1 MRENPND
8 VSPQVWK
15 EWILE
20 AIRRIRFQKQRPS
33 IQRICQAIGSHH
45 KFHEDIVAE
54 KLEEAVEAGSV
65 LKVYNKG
72 LHSYKAPTSTQRRV
86 VNVSN
91 DSNLSR
97 LVAKAVRDLGEFDGS
112 SQKSIENYVQQTN
125 NLHIAPDTDYK
136 SVIRNA
142 IRIAL
147 GEDTIMQEGRLYKPG
162 PVFKPIAKRKSTS
175 PKKRGSKHL
184 DRSADGSICVVCQE
198 ADGNASDDECEAL
211 TSCSSCG
218 AGLHDSCAT
227 GSGHSSRTVTLSR
240 LLEKGN
246 IWHCEECKVC
256 DACANQD
263 DDEDSVKGVCL
274 LDCWSCK
281 KHFHLSCLNP
291 PLSEMKKCKTAW
303 RCSDCLSQSRDSDR
317 KSSIMPPV
325 TGEKKRKRLLTGDK
339 DPKGSTEVISLPVPY
354 KNPYDSTNEDA
365 IEKQTLPEGVTQ
377 QDAELYKYVREQ
389 STKIVVGVSKT
400 TSKYNNNNSERGRH
414 FSPERPSHQS
424 TNSILQQSPSKLM
437 AAQDRCPAAIE
448 FGKYEIE
455 TWYSSPFPQEYARLP
470 KLFLCEFCLKYTK
483 SKAVLQRHQDKCSWR
498 NPPGTEIYRHD
509 GVSVFE
515 VDGNANKIYCQNLCL
530 LAKLFLDHK
539 TLYYDVEP
547 FLFYVLTRY
556 DRKGYHLVGYFSK
569 EKHCQQKYN
578 VSCIMTMPQYQRQG
592 YGRFL
597 IDFSYLLSRE
607 EGQPGTP
614 EKPLSDLGR
623 VSYYAY
629 WKSTVLNYLHDY
641 RRRTEEADSA
651 RSRVPFSIQQ
661 ISQET
666 GMVIPDIVLA
676 LQLLSFIKYRKID
689 RGGGFKVYQPLIC
702 IDWRLVDKQHERMV
716 RSRARLAIEKECLRW
731 TPLFLSNTASFSEL
745 DGSNIPMDVIETAAD
760 SEPIAGAVG
769 LMNPISPKPEDE
781 SDQEK
786 EQYKSSRN
794 VSLSKGDD
802 AASQHPS
809 HRKGES
815 GRRKKRGRDGS
826 PPTTDTVTARAHNDS
841 LITGG
846 TRNKSHAL
854 KVEENTD
861 DDETVVAALTS
872 RNIGTSTSGRKRG
885 RVVQEKE
892 TTKIGSASTF
902 ERLRKRRRLDSE
914 ETGEEKTP
922 AYRNLMKDSSP
933 ITGRVSGL
941 RRKRLNMRLSDS
953 EQEIDAERTRPVSE
967 PRSKPIKQSTRDGAT
982 VNGGMFGRNSNLSNA
997 RDTPIDETEQV
1008 PPPVVAALTK
1018 RTGGTGM
1025 RNSKRLA
1032 SSPANAIESEEQTE
1046 TIQPVEKTKPF
1057 RSSSTAGSVR
1067 QKQHHTVPEVTP
1079 YALPSSSSSS
1089 SIAGS
1094 GSLPAT
1100 KKEATAANV
1109 NAISPNSNK
1118 LRHKNSPTT
1127 GAGRSHKK
1135 RQGKKTIVPVADAS
1149 EDYSSGEAD
1158 DEMEEETRSAPVTI
1172 APTVS
1177 KKSPSK
1183 TTTPPVATLI
1193 VNNGTSTTMPL
1204 KTSPRDHSLSPN
1216 GKAQKNNDGSKSK
1229 TINER
1234 RAKEEDKTDKAHSRA
1249 AKFASDSLSHPKPAN
1264 NGNSTQQPVQE
1275 SAAALEKVSESTSTS
1290 LNNLAQTADKRTQQA
1305 EATNE
1310 VVASGSI
1317 ADTAKE
1323 ESSTQT
1329 CRSSAEGNSVISR
1342 STGLSAASV
1351 EKGKENVAKTEQKEG
1366 VILQAPSSAPV
1377 TPEKDNNRSV
1387 TNKESY
1393 ARTVPKA
1400 TELGKSDVSK
1410 VTSQSSSVISEAP
1423 LVNGVEIN
1431 EKISVITESKNC
1443 LPPSDPSPA
1452 QSAMSDTVESL
1463 KVTGSQAHGANAS
1476 GTCVTPEK
1484 KTVGTGTAA
1493 IVDGQSNG
1501 TQCSPKQ
1508 IDADN
1513 STNRS
1518 SVDRASNS
1526 TNNTA
1531 SVLKLNENYDKH
1543 HHNQQHHHSEPLRN
1557 RPKVIVDSISSTGD
1571 TKAKEEPP
1579 TDTTKTAEVIR
1590 ARDDSIVS
1598 VTVKESNVTETT
1610 GGAGG
1615 NDSGIIQQTS
1625 AIVPPGNNST
1635 SNSTAP
1641 SMHEMAMHKKKFM
1654 KTMENAND
1662 ASQQQATKP
1671 LVIANEKSDQS
1682 VIKQTDEVTNAKIAN
1697 VTQAGISSS
1706 STNVPVSLAPTTS
1719 DVACVPNVDIKK
1731 EKPQTKATN
1740 NAACS
1745 TSLAAAPVST
1755 ASSKSTKNDSFKMA
1769 SAHSSSMAKGSDS
1782 SVVST
1787 ATSCATAVVT
1797 STAGTLQHQS
1807 LAEVAKRSTTDSNAV
1822 IGYGA
1827 ESKAESK
1834 RAKDKYTAG
1843 SSSSANTNIVTAPVS
1858 MPEEGSQTG
1867 GKTSRSNSSSS
1878 SASEPQPQVGKRS
1891 GSTSSTSSSSGTSGT
1906 KGEHPSSSSSTTMSS
1921 VATVTAA
1928 SKRSEASTRKEA
1940 MKHNASTS
1948 YGNNQSANSTNNTAV
1963 NNHCKVVQADS
1974 HQLHHQQQQQ
1984 PQQHQQQHPQ
1994 QHSQQHPP
2002 QHQQNPHQL
2011 PHQQQHHQQQQQSA
2025 QQQYHMG
2032 SKSSANMSPLLMDGA
2047 GVTGTSMQGHGGM
2060 GAASLANNIPVSST
2074 PSAGVPG
2081 NVHSGSMMMSA
2092 GPGMGP
2098 TSAGGAGSST
2108 LMGMNNASSCRT
2120 DKHSSKHSMH
2130 DPKTTIDLNKMT
2142 SQFPG
2147 INQLPSYA
2155 PSQYWQLDPYYQGYN
2170 LTHLDTSSQKS
2181 PNKFHLDLATSM
2193 AYGSFP
2199 SNLYPSFQHQE
2210 QQYQQ
2215 VAQASS
2221 TPAYQPKER
2230 NNVKSDRKGAN
2241 SGAGST
2247 IEQSSASSSS
2257 SGGTKHGKSSS
2268 KSTSNVA
2275 ATDDGS
2281 KYKSNNTPD
2290 VHHLSQHSSQQ
2301 QQQQQ
2306 AQHQQQQQQ
2315 QQQLCPSP
2323 YDPGL
2328 LCAKANQYHHLS
2340 SAQIVQHPH
2349 QLAQQHHQQQQ
2360 QQQQQHQQQH
2370 QHHQH
2375 QQQQHHQQQHQHQQQ
2390 QQHAQ
2395 QQHSQQ
2401 QHKSIQKGK
2410 NDNSGNK
2417 LNDSSCM
2424 VAGAAKSSPTVT
2436 DPAASCHASV
2446 QQTMHLMGN
2455 AAGQK
2460 AAGFPGETDL
2470 HGDGTAGAPPDMK
2483 QQGGTP
2489 GAGGEHS
2496 IGVYTPE
2503 STTSNSVQ
2511 SLHQYGQCDI
2521 DVSQLGLESPA
2532 SIASD
2537 VTSQNSADAIRPP
2550 SVVSQHGGTIGGPYS
2565 DCSVHQQQQQQQLQ
2579 LQHQSQMHMVMQT
2592 HVPETS
2598 PQHPPQQM
2606 TIIANN
2612 SGGSGSAGASGG
2624 ASGNGTSS
2632 RGKQH
2637 PSQQHLG
2644 QQQQQIAHGG
2654 NSGTGRSQRAST
2666 PKVSRNTP
2674 TPGAQQARHQSR
2686 TTPPVVS
2693 NVIQPIVS
2701 PGHHQQQQQQ
2711 HQHQQQQQ
2719 AAMQAAS
2726 LNQQQQ
2732 QQHQQQLALQQQMHQ
2747 TYGPS
2752 LNHQAHGQNM
2762 HQAAASSGYLGA
2774 QLALPGQA
2782 PPYPQSPT
2790 SYGSVIQHRMSNNHT
2805 PASLHSPHQRLGAS
2819 PVSSCAVSSANNFY
2833 VQQQQQSG
2841 GVTHPGSHTPIPQA
2855 PTPAPTPTP
2864 TPTPQLEP
2872 QSCQGGPPGGTGQQL
2887 QQQGPQISCLSKL
2900 QQLTTNVDI
2909 CNSPVTPPP
2918 SAHHATHSHAGG
2930 SGAPG
2935 TSSNPSAGGM
2945 VASQNVVRNIS
2956 TPPVSIHSAQMSTIN
2971 YHKYYAGNM
2980 NMPAIAPNAVAAAA
2994 VAGAARRNAAAASSA
3009 QIQHMAA
3016 AANRSSSVS
3025 PNVAISTNLMSPY
3038 TSLNGYRMT
3047 TAGQS
3052 PGTGGYIGNPAA
3064 GFIQNSAQLGQVQIG
3079 VMNMQ
3084 SQYQDPSAIQRAQQN
3099 SMYSSYPPYLPPMR
3113 R

>member
-86 VNVSN
+86 VNVTN

-97 LVAKAVRDLGEFDGS
+97 LVAKAVRDLGEFGGS

-162 PVFKPIAKRKSTS
+162 PVFKPITKRKSTS

-198 ADGNASDDECEAL
+198 ADGNASDDECEPF

-227 GSGHSSRTVTLSR
+227 GNGHSSRTVTLSR

-246 IWHCEECKVC
+246 VWHCEECKVC
-256 DACANQD
+256 DVCANQD

-303 RCSDCLSQSRDSDR
+303 RCSDCLNQSRDSDR
-317 KSSIMPPV
+317 KSSIMRPV

-400 TSKYNNNNSERGRH
+400 ASKYNNNNSERGRH
-414 FSPERPSHQS
+414 FSPERPSHQTS
-424 TNSILQQSPSKLM
+424 NSILQQSPSKLM

-629 WKSTVLNYLHDY
+629 WKSTVLNYLHEY
-641 RRRTEEADSA
+641 RLRSEGTDGENAG
-651 RSRVPFSIQQ
+651 SRVPFSIQQ
-661 ISQET
+661 ISRET

-731 TPLFLSNTASFSEL
+731 TPLFLSSTASFSEL
-745 DGSNIPMDVIETAAD
+745 DNSNIPMDVIETGADIEPAANRT
-760 SEPIAGAVG
+760 S
-769 LMNPISPKPEDE
+769 PISPKPEEE

-786 EQYKSSRN
+786 EQNKASRN
-794 VSLSKGDD
+794 VTLRGDN
-802 AASQHPS
+802 AASQQS
-809 HRKGES
+809 HVAVARRGES
-815 GRRKKRGRDGS
+815 GRRKKRGRDPS
-826 PPTTDTVTARAHNDS
+826 PPTSDTNATRVSCEALAS
-841 LITGG
+841 G
-846 TRNKSHAL
+846 TRNKSQAL

-861 DDETVVAALTS
+861 EDDTVVAALTS
-872 RNIGTSTSGRKRG
+872 RSIATGTGGRKRG
-885 RVVQEKE
+885 RMVQEKE
-892 TTKIGSASTF
+892 PTKLGSANTF

-914 ETGEEKTP
+914 EIGEDKTP
-922 AYRNLMKDSSP
+922 AYNNLVKESSP
-933 ITGRVSGL
+933 LTGRVGGL

-953 EQEIDAERTRPVSE
+953 EQEVDTERTRPVSE
-967 PRSKPIKQSTRDGAT
+967 SRTKPIKQSARDGDT
-982 VNGGMFGRNSNLSNA
+982 INGGVFGRNSSVHNA
-997 RDTPIDETEQV
+997 RDAQIDEAEQLTS
-1008 PPPVVAALTK
+1008 PVVAGLAK

-1032 SSPANAIESEEQTE
+1032 NSPANTAESEDQIEPV
-1046 TIQPVEKTKPF
+1046 QPVEKAKPF
-1057 RSSSTAGSVR
+1057 RSASTAGTVR
-1067 QKQHHTVPEVTP
+1067 KKAHHTVPEAAP

-1094 GSLPAT
+1094 GSHSPA
-1100 KKEATAANV
+1100 KKEPTAASV
-1109 NAISPNSNK
+1109 NAISTSSNK
-1118 LRHKNSPTT
+1118 LRHKTSPTT

-1135 RQGKKTIVPVADAS
+1135 RQGKKPNVPVADAS

-1158 DEMEEETRSAPVTI
+1158 DEMEEETRIAPATI
-1172 APTVS
+1172 AATIS
-1177 KKSPSK
+1177 KKSPTK
-1183 TTTPPVATLI
+1183 TTPLVATTAA
-1193 VNNGTSTTMPL
+1193 NNGTSTVSL
-1204 KTSPRDHSLSPN
+1204 KVSPRAARDHSVSPN
-1216 GKAQKNNDGSKSK
+1216 GKAQKNDGSKSK
-1229 TINER
+1229 TISER
-1234 RAKEEDKTDKAHSRA
+1234 RVKEEHADSAHSRTA
-1249 AKFASDSLSHPKPAN
+1249 ATGTSEPPSQTKPVN
-1264 NGNSTQQPVQE
+1264 NDNNVETAAALAKPVESTGAGKSTSNSTQ
-1275 SAAALEKVSESTSTS
+1275 TTG
-1290 LNNLAQTADKRTQQA
+1290 KRTHHT

-1310 VVASGSI
+1310 EGASSSKV
-1317 ADTAKE
+1317 KE
-1323 ESSTQT
+1323 ESNPQNN
-1329 CRSSAEGNSVISR
+1329 RLSAEGSSVISR
-1342 STGLSAASV
+1342 STGSGTSSV
-1351 EKGKENVAKTEQKEG
+1351 EHGKENVSNKAEQKEG

-1377 TPEKDNNRSV
+1377 TPEKKDTGRSV
-1387 TNKESY
+1387 TNKESFT
-1393 ARTVPKA
+1393 RTTSKA
-1400 TELGKSDVSK
+1400 SEPGKNDASK
-1410 VTSQSSSVISEAP
+1410 VMSQSSSVISEAP

-1443 LPPSDPSPA
+1443 LTANDSSQA
-1452 QSAMSDTVESL
+1452 QPGVSDTGEPL
-1463 KVTGSQAHGANAS
+1463 KIAGSQGHGGNAA
-1476 GTCVTPEK
+1476 GACVTPEK
-1484 KTVGTGTAA
+1484 KTVGTGTPT

-1508 IDADN
+1508 KAIIDADN

-1526 TNNTA
+1526 ANNTA
-1531 SVLKLNENYDKH
+1531 SVLKINENYDKH
-1543 HHNQQHHHSEPLRN
+1543 HHNQQQQHHPEPLRN
-1557 RPKVIVDSISSTGD
+1557 RPKVIVDSISSSGEA
-1571 TKAKEEPP
+1571 KAKEEPA
-1579 TDTTKTAEVIR
+1579 TDATKGTEVIR
-1590 ARDDSIVS
+1590 TRDDAS
-1598 VTVKESNVTETT
+1598 VVATGKESNVKEPP
-1610 GGAGG
+1610 AGG

-1625 AIVPPGNNST
+1625 AIVPAGNNS
-1635 SNSTAP
+1635 AP
-1641 SMHEMAMHKKKFM
+1641 APTVHELAMHKKKFM
-1654 KTMENAND
+1654 KTMDNSND
-1662 ASQQQATKP
+1662 AASQQQTTKP
-1671 LVIANEKSDQS
+1671 LPITNEKSDQS
-1682 VIKQTDEVTNAKIAN
+1682 VIKQTDEVNNGKLAS
-1697 VTQAGISSS
+1697 VTQTGMSNSAS
-1706 STNVPVSLAPTTS
+1706 VPVSLAATTS
-1719 DVACVPNVDIKK
+1719 DVACVPGMDIKK
-1731 EKPQTKATN
+1731 EKSPTKTT
-1740 NAACS
+1740 NAASSS
-1745 TSLAAAPVST
+1745 TVSPVTT
-1755 ASSKSTKNDSFKMA
+1755 ASSKGAKNESFKMV
-1769 SAHSSSMAKGSDS
+1769 SSHSSIADKGSDS

-1797 STAGTLQHQS
+1797 SATSTQQQQS
-1807 LAEVAKRSTTDSNAV
+1807 LAESVKRSMIDSNPVVA
-1822 IGYGA
+1822 YGA
-1827 ESKAESK
+1827 EPKVESK
-1834 RAKDKYTAG
+1834 RAKDKYTVG
-1843 SSSSANTNIVTAPVS
+1843 SNSSTNNSNIVAAPVS
-1858 MPEEGSQTG
+1858 IPEEAAQSG

-1878 SASEPQPQVGKRS
+1878 SASEQPQVGKRS

-1906 KGEHPSSSSSTTMSS
+1906 KGEHPSSSSSTAMTS

-1928 SKRSEASTRKEA
+1928 SKRSEAS
-1940 MKHNASTS
+1940 
-1948 YGNNQSANSTNNTAV
+1948 GI
-1963 NNHCKVVQADS
+1963 
-1974 HQLHHQQQQQ
+1974 
-1984 PQQHQQQHPQ
+1984 
-1994 QHSQQHPP
+1994 
-2002 QHQQNPHQL
+2002 
-2011 PHQQQHHQQQQQSA
+2011 
-2025 QQQYHMG
+2025 
-2032 SKSSANMSPLLMDGA
+2032 
-2047 GVTGTSMQGHGGM
+2047 
-2060 GAASLANNIPVSST
+2060 GAAGIANNIPASSA
-2074 PSAGVPG
+2074 PSVGVAG

-2092 GPGMGP
+2092 AGPGMGP
-2098 TSAGGAGSST
+2098 TAGGGST

-2120 DKHSSKHSMH
+2120 DKHPSKHSMH

-2155 PSQYWQLDPYYQGYN
+2155 PSQYWQLDPYYQSYN

-2199 SNLYPSFQHQE
+2199 SNLYSSFPHQE

-2215 VAQASS
+2215 AHQPPASS

-2241 SGAGST
+2241 SGSGST
-2247 IEQSSASSSS
+2247 IEQSSTSSSS

-2268 KSTSNVA
+2268 KSTSNTT

-2281 KYKSNNTPD
+2281 KFKGNNTPD

-2306 AQHQQQQQQ
+2306 QHQQQQQQ
-2315 QQQLCPSP
+2315 QQQLLT
-2323 YDPGL
+2323 G
-2328 LCAKANQYHHLS
+2328 
-2340 SAQIVQHPH
+2340 
-2349 QLAQQHHQQQQ
+2349 
-2360 QQQQQHQQQH
+2360 
-2370 QHHQH
+2370 
-2375 QQQQHHQQQHQHQQQ
+2375 
-2390 QQHAQ
+2390 
-2395 QQHSQQ
+2395 
-2401 QHKSIQKGK
+2401 
-2410 NDNSGNK
+2410 
-2417 LNDSSCM
+2417 
-2424 VAGAAKSSPTVT
+2424 

-2446 QQTMHLMGN
+2446 QQQTMHMMGN
-2455 AAGQK
+2455 ATGQK
-2460 AAGFPGETDL
+2460 AGGFPGDTDL
-2470 HGDGTAGAPPDMK
+2470 HGDGATGAQPDMK
-2483 QQGGTP
+2483 QQQGTP
-2489 GAGGEHS
+2489 GPGGEHS

-2565 DCSVHQQQQQQQLQ
+2565 DCSVHQQQQLQQQQ
-2579 LQHQSQMHMVMQT
+2579 QQQHQSQMHMAMHT

-2598 PQHPPQQM
+2598 PQQM

-2612 SGGSGSAGASGG
+2612 SGGSGGGASGG
-2624 ASGNGTSS
+2624 GSGNGGSS

-2637 PSQQHLG
+2637 PSQQHLAQQQ
-2644 QQQQQIAHGG
+2644 QQQQQIPHGG
-2654 NSGTGRSQRAST
+2654 NSGTGGRSQRAST
-2666 PKVSRNTP
+2666 PK
-2674 TPGAQQARHQSR
+2674 
-2686 TTPPVVS
+2686 
-2693 NVIQPIVS
+2693 
-2701 PGHHQQQQQQ
+2701 
-2711 HQHQQQQQ
+2711 
-2719 AAMQAAS
+2719 
-2726 LNQQQQ
+2726 
-2732 QQHQQQLALQQQMHQ
+2732 
-2747 TYGPS
+2747 
-2752 LNHQAHGQNM
+2752 
-2762 HQAAASSGYLGA
+2762 
-2774 QLALPGQA
+2774 LALPGQA

-2872 QSCQGGPPGGTGQQL
+2872 QSCQGGPPGGAGQQL

-2918 SAHHATHSHAGG
+2918 SAHHAPHPHGGPPGG
-2930 SGAPG
+2930 SGATG
-2935 TSSNPSAGGM
+2935 ASSNPSAGGGSGAGGHM
-2945 VASQNVVRNIS
+2945 VAAQNVVRNIS

-2971 YHKYYAGNM
+2971 YHKYYTGNM
-2980 NMPAIAPNAVAAAA
+2980 NMPTIAQNAAAAAA
-2994 VAGAARRNAAAASSA
+2994 VAGATRRNVAAASSA

-3038 TSLNGYRMT
+3038 GSLNGYRMT

-3064 GFIQNSAQLGQVQIG
+3064 GFIQNSAQLGPVQMG

-3099 SMYSSYPPYLPPMR
+3099 SMYSSYSAYLPPMR

>member
-72 LHSYKAPTSTQRRV
+72 LHSYKAPTSTHRRV
-86 VNVSN
+86 INVTN

-142 IRIAL
+142 IRFAL

-162 PVFKPIAKRKSTS
+162 PVFKPITKRKSTS

-184 DRSADGSICVVCQE
+184 DRSIDGSICVVCQE
-198 ADGNASDDECEAL
+198 ADGNASDEECEPF

-303 RCSDCLSQSRDSDR
+303 R
-317 KSSIMPPV
+317 
-325 TGEKKRKRLLTGDK
+325 LLTGDK

-400 TSKYNNNNSERGRH
+400 SSKYNNNNSERGRH
-414 FSPERPSHQS
+414 FSPDRPNHQTS
-424 TNSILQQSPSKLM
+424 NSILQQSPSKLM

-629 WKSTVLNYLHDY
+629 WKSTVLNYLHEY
-641 RRRTEEADSA
+641 RRRTEEADGD

-731 TPLFLSNTASFSEL
+731 TPLFLSSTASFSEL
-745 DGSNIPMDVIETAAD
+745 DSSNIPMDVIETAAD
-760 SEPIAGAVG
+760 IEPDATRTS
-769 LMNPISPKPEDE
+769 PITPKPEEE

-786 EQYKSSRN
+786 EQNKTSRN
-794 VSLSKGDD
+794 VNLRGDNV
-802 AASQHPS
+802 STQQS

-815 GRRKKRGRDGS
+815 VRRKKRGRDLS
-826 PPTTDTVTARAHNDS
+826 PPTSESNSTRAHCDALAS
-841 LITGG
+841 G
-846 TRNKSHAL
+846 TRNKSQSL

-861 DDETVVAALTS
+861 EDEMVVAALTS
-872 RNIGTSTSGRKRG
+872 RNIATGSGGRKRS
-885 RVVQEKE
+885 RVIQEKE
-892 TTKIGSASTF
+892 ANKVGNVNTF

-914 ETGEEKTP
+914 ETGEDKTLP
-922 AYRNLMKDSSP
+922 AYSNLVKDASP
-933 ITGRVSGL
+933 ITGRAGGL

-953 EQEIDAERTRPVSE
+953 EQEVEAERTRPMNE
-967 PRSKPIKQSTRDGAT
+967 PRTKPIKQSPREGDTI
-982 VNGGMFGRNSNLSNA
+982 NGGLFGRNSRDPSA
-997 RDTPIDETEQV
+997 RDTLNDEAEQSAS
-1008 PPPVVAALTK
+1008 PVVVGHTK

-1032 SSPANAIESEEQTE
+1032 NSPANTNESEDQSE
-1046 TIQPVEKTKPF
+1046 TKHVEEKTKPF
-1057 RSSSTAGSVR
+1057 RSSSSAGTVR
-1067 QKQHHTVPEVTP
+1067 QKQTHTVSEAAP

-1089 SIAGS
+1089 SIACS
-1094 GSLPAT
+1094 ATVSPT
-1100 KKEATAANV
+1100 KKEPPAAST
-1109 NAISPNSNK
+1109 NAISSSSNK
-1118 LRHKNSPTT
+1118 LRHKTSPTT
-1127 GAGRSHKK
+1127 SAGRHKK
-1135 RQGKKTIVPVADAS
+1135 RQGKKAIVPVADAS

-1158 DEMEEETRSAPVTI
+1158 DEMEEETRSAPATMTASI
-1172 APTVS
+1172 S
-1177 KKSPSK
+1177 KKSPTK
-1183 TTTPPVATLI
+1183 TTPPVTTA
-1193 VNNGTSTTMPL
+1193 VNNGTSTVPL
-1204 KTSPRDHSLSPN
+1204 KESPRAVRDPSVSPN
-1216 GKAQKNNDGSKSK
+1216 GKGQKNDGSKSR
-1229 TINER
+1229 TISER
-1234 RAKEEDKTDKAHSRA
+1234 RVKEENTDSAHNRVVADTSE
-1249 AKFASDSLSHPKPAN
+1249 SSSPTKPCN
-1264 NGNSTQQPVQE
+1264 NDNNEET
-1275 SAAALEKVSESTSTS
+1275 AAALIKSTESTGTGKSTT
-1290 LNNLAQTADKRTQQA
+1290 NPTQTSDKR
-1305 EATNE
+1305 NE
-1310 VVASGSI
+1310 GAASGSKV
-1317 ADTAKE
+1317 KE
-1323 ESSTQT
+1323 ESSSQT
-1329 CRSSAEGNSVISR
+1329 NRLSTETSSVISR
-1342 STGLSAASV
+1342 PTGLSTGTA
-1351 EKGKENVAKTEQKEG
+1351 EPGMENVTSKPEQKEG
-1366 VILQAPSSAPV
+1366 VILQAPSSVPV
-1377 TPEKDNNRSV
+1377 TPEKRDTVRSV

-1393 ARTVPKA
+1393 ARTSSKTFEA
-1400 TELGKSDVSK
+1400 GKNDASK
-1410 VTSQSSSVISEAP
+1410 VPSQSSSVISEAP

-1443 LPPSDPSPA
+1443 LTA
-1452 QSAMSDTVESL
+1452 NEQSQVQTSVSDTVESL
-1463 KVTGSQAHGANAS
+1463 NITGSLGHGSSAS
-1476 GTCVTPEK
+1476 GPCITPEK
-1484 KTVGTGTAA
+1484 KTIGTGTST
-1493 IVDGQSNG
+1493 IVDSQSNS

-1508 IDADN
+1508 KVTIDADN

-1518 SVDRASNS
+1518 SLDRASNNA
-1526 TNNTA
+1526 NNTA
-1531 SVLKLNENYDKH
+1531 SVLKINENYDKH
-1543 HHNQQHHHSEPLRN
+1543 HHNHQQQHHPESLRN
-1557 RPKVIVDSISSTGD
+1557 RPKVIVDSISSSGES
-1571 TKAKEEPP
+1571 KAKEEPA
-1579 TDTTKTAEVIR
+1579 TDATLATEVIR
-1590 ARDDSIVS
+1590 TREDTSSVS
-1598 VTVKESNVTETT
+1598 ATGKESNAKE
-1610 GGAGG
+1610 APDGG
-1615 NDSGIIQQTS
+1615 NDSGIVQQTS
-1625 AIVPPGNNST
+1625 AIVPAGNSSMSST
-1635 SNSTAP
+1635 TAP
-1641 SMHEMAMHKKKFM
+1641 TVHEMAMHKKKFM
-1654 KTMENAND
+1654 KTMDSCSSD

-1671 LVIANEKSDQS
+1671 LAITNEKSDQS
-1682 VIKQTDEVTNAKIAN
+1682 VIKQTDEVTNVKLTS
-1697 VTQAGISSS
+1697 VTQTGMSG
-1706 STNVPVSLAPTTS
+1706 STNVAVSLATTIS
-1719 DVACVPNVDIKK
+1719 DMAGVPGVDIKK
-1731 EKPQTKATN
+1731 EKSPTKTST
-1740 NAACS
+1740 AASSS
-1745 TSLAAAPVST
+1745 TVSPVST
-1755 ASSKSTKNDSFKMA
+1755 TSSKSVKNESFKMVSSHCS
-1769 SAHSSSMAKGSDS
+1769 SADKGSTDG
-1782 SVVST
+1782 SVVGT
-1787 ATSCATAVVT
+1787 VTSGATAVVT
-1797 STAGTLQHQS
+1797 SAAGSQQQHQP
-1807 LAEVAKRSTTDSNAV
+1807 LAEGVKRNMIDSNAV
-1822 IGYGA
+1822 VGYGT
-1827 ESKAESK
+1827 EPKVESK

-1843 SSSSANTNIVTAPVS
+1843 GSSSSASNTNIVTAPIS
-1858 MPEEGSQTG
+1858 IPEE
-1867 GKTSRSNSSSS
+1867 
-1878 SASEPQPQVGKRS
+1878 SAGQS
-1891 GSTSSTSSSSGTSGT
+1891 G
-1906 KGEHPSSSSSTTMSS
+1906 
-1921 VATVTAA
+1921 
-1928 SKRSEASTRKEA
+1928 
-1940 MKHNASTS
+1940 
-1948 YGNNQSANSTNNTAV
+1948 
-1963 NNHCKVVQADS
+1963 
-1974 HQLHHQQQQQ
+1974 
-1984 PQQHQQQHPQ
+1984 
-1994 QHSQQHPP
+1994 
-2002 QHQQNPHQL
+2002 
-2011 PHQQQHHQQQQQSA
+2011 
-2025 QQQYHMG
+2025 
-2032 SKSSANMSPLLMDGA
+2032 
-2047 GVTGTSMQGHGGM
+2047 GVT
-2060 GAASLANNIPVSST
+2060 
-2074 PSAGVPG
+2074 G

-2092 GPGMGP
+2092 AGPGMGP
-2098 TSAGGAGSST
+2098 ASGSNST
-2108 LMGMNNASSCRT
+2108 LMGINNASSCRT
-2120 DKHSSKHSMH
+2120 DKHPSKHSMH
-2130 DPKTTIDLNKMT
+2130 DPKTTIDLNKMS
-2142 SQFPG
+2142 SQFTG

-2155 PSQYWQLDPYYQGYN
+2155 PSQYWQLDPYYQSYN
-2170 LTHLDTSSQKS
+2170 LTHLDTSNQKS

-2199 SNLYPSFQHQE
+2199 SNLYSSFPHQE

-2215 VAQASS
+2215 VPPASS

-2241 SGAGST
+2241 SG
-2247 IEQSSASSSS
+2247 
-2257 SGGTKHGKSSS
+2257 GG
-2268 KSTSNVA
+2268 
-2275 ATDDGS
+2275 
-2281 KYKSNNTPD
+2281 
-2290 VHHLSQHSSQQ
+2290 
-2301 QQQQQ
+2301 
-2306 AQHQQQQQQ
+2306 
-2315 QQQLCPSP
+2315 
-2323 YDPGL
+2323 
-2328 LCAKANQYHHLS
+2328 
-2340 SAQIVQHPH
+2340 SAQ
-2349 QLAQQHHQQQQ
+2349 A
-2360 QQQQQHQQQH
+2360 
-2370 QHHQH
+2370 
-2375 QQQQHHQQQHQHQQQ
+2375 
-2390 QQHAQ
+2390 
-2395 QQHSQQ
+2395 
-2401 QHKSIQKGK
+2401 
-2410 NDNSGNK
+2410 
-2417 LNDSSCM
+2417 
-2424 VAGAAKSSPTVT
+2424 
-2436 DPAASCHASV
+2436 
-2446 QQTMHLMGN
+2446 
-2455 AAGQK
+2455 
-2460 AAGFPGETDL
+2460 
-2470 HGDGTAGAPPDMK
+2470 DMK
-2483 QQGGTP
+2483 QQSTP
-2489 GAGGEHS
+2489 GTGGEHS

-2521 DVSQLGLESPA
+2521 D
-2532 SIASD
+2532 
-2537 VTSQNSADAIRPP
+2537 
-2550 SVVSQHGGTIGGPYS
+2550 
-2565 DCSVHQQQQQQQLQ
+2565 
-2579 LQHQSQMHMVMQT
+2579 
-2592 HVPETS
+2592 
-2598 PQHPPQQM
+2598 
-2606 TIIANN
+2606 
-2612 SGGSGSAGASGG
+2612 
-2624 ASGNGTSS
+2624 
-2632 RGKQH
+2632 
-2637 PSQQHLG
+2637 
-2644 QQQQQIAHGG
+2644 
-2654 NSGTGRSQRAST
+2654 
-2666 PKVSRNTP
+2666 
-2674 TPGAQQARHQSR
+2674 
-2686 TTPPVVS
+2686 
-2693 NVIQPIVS
+2693 
-2701 PGHHQQQQQQ
+2701 
-2711 HQHQQQQQ
+2711 
-2719 AAMQAAS
+2719 
-2726 LNQQQQ
+2726 
-2732 QQHQQQLALQQQMHQ
+2732 
-2747 TYGPS
+2747 
-2752 LNHQAHGQNM
+2752 
-2762 HQAAASSGYLGA
+2762 
-2774 QLALPGQA
+2774 
-2782 PPYPQSPT
+2782 SPT

-2841 GVTHPGSHTPIPQA
+2841 GVSHPGSHTPIPQA

-2872 QSCQGGPPGGTGQQL
+2872 QSCQGGPPGGSGQQL

-2918 SAHHATHSHAGG
+2918 SAHHAPHPHGGPPGG
-2930 SGAPG
+2930 SGATG
-2935 TSSNPSAGGM
+2935 ANSNPSAGGGSGAGGHM
-2945 VASQNVVRNIS
+2945 VAAQNVVRNIS

-2980 NMPAIAPNAVAAAA
+2980 NMPTIAQNAAAAAA
-2994 VAGAARRNAAAASSA
+2994 VAGAARRNVAAASSA

-3038 TSLNGYRMT
+3038 GTLNGYRMT

-3064 GFIQNSAQLGQVQIG
+3064 GFIQNSAQLGPVQMG

-3099 SMYSSYPPYLPPMR
+3099 SMYSSYSAYLPPMR